1 MSTSLHP
8 LASRLHSTL
17 DKDPLSFYFT
27 HTHNVKGREMS
38 KKETSIQPA
47 ENSGLPISLQD
58 VVDSVEDELLVI
70 DSEYRI
76 QFANAAV
83 QRGLKKGAKQP
94 IGRLCYEVLHQRDR
108 PCSAP
113 LWDCPLREVL
123 RSGSISTTIHPV
135 RNLGAD
141 RYLKISAYPLRD
153 SYGRTYAVV
162 ELRRDVTAERE
173 LETQI
178 LRRHHQ
184 LLALSRISSAVS
196 GLHDLDAI
204 LRIALDSVLEVIN
217 GAIGGILLLDEETG
231 TLSYRIHRGVAA
243 KYAEEMRMSVGEG
256 IAGRVAQTGEP
267 ILLEDISKDPRT
279 VRPDLV
285 SAHGI
290 RGMVSIPLKVKDKV
304 VGVMN
309 VASTE
314 AGRFGAD
321 DISLLNSIG
330 DYLGTTIEQTRLYQ
344 RLASAGERYQALLQH
359 ALVTQEDERKRI
371 ARELHDET
379 SQALTS
385 LTLSLQAIIGMAEMK
400 GIEDTELMDM
410 LKKTQAQAVHAGNE
424 IVKLMKELR
433 PTLLDELGMYAA
445 IHRYA
450 KDTLQPQGINVSAE
464 FKGTDERLPM
474 EVEVTL
480 FRIAQGAI
488 GNILEHSQA
497 RNASIN
503 LECTSSQCELQIKDD
518 GKGFDVSKVTQVE
531 SGGRGA
537 GLFTMKERVRLV
549 GGNCRVESQA
559 GRGTKVTVQVPLSTD
574 LSHEEDQGTNS

>member
-1 MSTSLHP
+1 
-8 LASRLHSTL
+8 
-17 DKDPLSFYFT
+17 
-27 HTHNVKGREMS
+27 MS
-38 KKETSIQPA
+38 KKETAIQPA
-47 ENSGLPISLQD
+47 EKSGLPISLQD
-58 VVDSVEDELLVI
+58 MVDSVEDELLVI

-83 QRGLKKGAKQP
+83 RRTLKKGAKRP
-94 IGRLCYEVLHQRDR
+94 TGRLCYEVLHERDR
-108 PCSAP
+108 PCNAP
-113 LWDCPLREVL
+113 LWDCPLTEVL
-123 RSGSISTTIHPV
+123 RSGNISTTVHHV
-135 RNLGAD
+135 RNLEAD
-141 RYLKISAYPLRD
+141 RYLKVTMYPLHD
-153 SYGRTYAVV
+153 SHGNINAVV
-162 ELRRDVTAERE
+162 ELRRDVTAERD

-204 LRIALDSVLEVIN
+204 LRIALDSVLEVVN
-217 GAIGGILLLDEETG
+217 GAIGGILLLDEETQ
-231 TLSYRIHRGVAA
+231 TLSYRIHRGVSA

-256 IAGRVAQTGEP
+256 VAGKVAQTGEP

-279 VRPDLV
+279 VRLDLV
-285 SAHGI
+285 SAQGI
-290 RGMVSIPLKVKDKV
+290 RGVVSIPLKVKDKV

-321 DISLLNSIG
+321 DVYLLNSIG
-330 DYLGTTIEQTRLYQ
+330 DYLGTTIEQTRLYE

-385 LTLSLQAIIGMAEMK
+385 LTLTLQAIIGMAEMK
-400 GIEDTELMDM
+400 GIDDTELMDM
-410 LKKTQAQAVHAGNE
+410 LKKTQSQAVHAANE

-450 KDTLQPQGINVSAE
+450 KDTLQPQDINVSAE

-488 GNILEHSQA
+488 GNIMEHSQA
-497 RNASIN
+497 KNATIN
-503 LECTSSQCELQIKDD
+503 VECDANECRLQIEDD

-531 SGGRGA
+531 SSGRGA

-549 GGNCRVESQA
+549 GGNCHVESQA

>member
-1 MSTSLHP
+1 MS
-8 LASRLHSTL
+8 R
-17 DKDPLSFYFT
+17 
-27 HTHNVKGREMS
+27 
-38 KKETSIQPA
+38 KKIAIQRA

-76 QFANAAV
+76 QFANVAMKRA
-83 QRGLKKGAKQP
+83 LKKGAKRP

-108 PCSAP
+108 PCNAP
-113 LWDCPLREVL
+113 LWDCPLTEVL
-123 RSGSISTTIHPV
+123 RSGSISTTIHPM

-204 LRIALDSVLEVIN
+204 LRITLDSVLEVIN

-231 TLSYRIHRGVAA
+231 TLSYRIHRGVSA

-290 RGMVSIPLKVKDKV
+290 KGMVSIPLKVKDKV

-309 VASTE
+309 VGSTE

-321 DISLLNSIG
+321 DVSLLNSIG
-330 DYLGTTIEQTRLYQ
+330 DYLGTTIEQTRLYE
-344 RLASAGERYQALLQH
+344 RLAGAGERYQALLQH

-400 GIEDTELMDM
+400 GIEDTELMEM
-410 LKKTQAQAVHAGNE
+410 LKKTQSQAVHAGNE

-518 GKGFDVSKVTQVE
+518 GKGFDVSKLTQVE

-537 GLFTMKERVRLV
+537 GVFTMKERVRLV
-549 GGNCRVESQA
+549 GGNCRIESQA
-559 GRGTKVTVQVPLSTD
+559 GRGTKVTVQVPLSGD

>member
-1 MSTSLHP
+1 
-8 LASRLHSTL
+8 
-17 DKDPLSFYFT
+17 
-27 HTHNVKGREMS
+27 MS
-38 KKETSIQPA
+38 KKETAIQPA
-47 ENSGLPISLQD
+47 EKSGLPISLQD
-58 VVDSVEDELLVI
+58 MVDSVEDELLVI

-76 QFANAAV
+76 QFANAAM
-83 QRGLKKGAKQP
+83 RRTLKKGAKRP
-94 IGRLCYEVLHQRDR
+94 IGRLCYEILHERDR
-108 PCSAP
+108 PCNAP
-113 LWDCPLREVL
+113 LWDCPLTEVL
-123 RSGSISTTIHPV
+123 RSGGISTTVHHV
-135 RNLGAD
+135 RNLEAD
-141 RYLKISAYPLRD
+141 RYLKVTMYPLRD
-153 SYGRTYAVV
+153 SHGNIHAVV
-162 ELRRDVTAERE
+162 ELRRDVTAERD

-204 LRIALDSVLEVIN
+204 LRIALDSVLEVVN
-217 GAIGGILLLDEETG
+217 GAIGGILLLDEETQ
-231 TLSYRIHRGVAA
+231 TLSYRIHRGVSA

-256 IAGRVAQTGEP
+256 VAGKVAQTGEP

-279 VRPDLV
+279 VRLDLV
-285 SAHGI
+285 SAQGI
-290 RGMVSIPLKVKDKV
+290 KGVVSIPLKVKDKV

-321 DISLLNSIG
+321 DVYLLNSIG
-330 DYLGTTIEQTRLYQ
+330 DYLGTTIEQTRLYE

-385 LTLSLQAIIGMAEMK
+385 LTLTLQAIIGMAEMK
-400 GIEDTELMDM
+400 GIDDTELMDM
-410 LKKTQAQAVHAGNE
+410 LKKTQSQAVHAANE

-450 KDTLQPQGINVSAE
+450 KDTLQPQDINVSAE

-488 GNILEHSQA
+488 GNIMEHSQA
-497 RNASIN
+497 KNATIN
-503 LECTSSQCELQIKDD
+503 VECDANECRLQIEDD

-531 SGGRGA
+531 SSGRGA

-549 GGNCRVESQA
+549 GGNCHVESQA

>member
-1 MSTSLHP
+1 MSSKDTS
-8 LASRLHSTL
+8 
-17 DKDPLSFYFT
+17 
-27 HTHNVKGREMS
+27 S
-38 KKETSIQPA
+38 KKARKSD
-47 ENSGLPISLQD
+47 LPISLQD

-70 DSEYRI
+70 DSDYRI
-76 QFANAAV
+76 QFTNSAV
-83 QRGLKKGAKQP
+83 KRRLKKGAKRP
-94 IGRLCYEVLHQRDR
+94 IGRLCYEVLQQRET

-123 RSGSISTTIHPV
+123 RSGGVSTTVHPI

-141 RYLKISAYPLRD
+141 QYLKVTMYPLRD
-153 SYGRTYAVV
+153 SHGNINAAV
-162 ELRRDVTAERE
+162 ELRRDVTAERD

-184 LLALSRISSAVS
+184 LFALSRISSAVS

-217 GAIGGILLLDEETG
+217 GAIGGILLVDEETR
-231 TLSYRIHRGVAA
+231 TLSYRIHRGVSA

-279 VRPDLV
+279 VRHDLV
-285 SAHGI
+285 SAQGI
-290 RGMVSIPLKVKDKV
+290 RGVVSIPLKVKDKV

-314 AGRFGAD
+314 AGRFGSD
-321 DISLLNSIG
+321 DVSLLNSIG

-344 RLASAGERYQALLQH
+344 RLARAGERYQALLQH
-359 ALVTQEDERKRI
+359 ALATQEDERKRI

-385 LTLSLQAIIGMAEMK
+385 LTLSLQAIIGMAQLK
-400 GIEDTELMDM
+400 GIEDTELLDM
-410 LKKTQAQAVHAGNE
+410 LKKTQSQAVYAGNE

-450 KDTLQPQGINVSAE
+450 KDILQPQGINVSAE
-464 FKGTDERLPM
+464 FRGTDKRLPM

-497 RNASIN
+497 KNAAITV
-503 LECTSSQCELQIKDD
+503 ECDANECRLRIEDD
-518 GKGFDVSKVTQVE
+518 GKGFDVRKLTQVE

-537 GLFTMKERVRLV
+537 GVFTMKERVRLV
-549 GGNCRVESQA
+549 GGDCKIESQP
-559 GRGTKVTVQVPLSTD
+559 GRGTKVNVNVPLSRD

>member
-1 MSTSLHP
+1 MSSKDTS
-8 LASRLHSTL
+8 
-17 DKDPLSFYFT
+17 
-27 HTHNVKGREMS
+27 S
-38 KKETSIQPA
+38 KRAKKSD
-47 ENSGLPISLQD
+47 LPISLQG
-58 VVDSVEDELLVI
+58 VVDSVEDELVVI
-70 DSEYRI
+70 DSDYRV
-76 QFANAAV
+76 QFTNSTV
-83 QRGLKKGAKQP
+83 QRRLKKGAKRP
-94 IGRLCYEVLHQRDR
+94 IGRLCYEVLQQRDA

-123 RSGSISTTIHPV
+123 RSGSISTTIHPIH
-135 RNLGAD
+135 NLGAD
-141 RYLKISAYPLRD
+141 KYLKVTMYPLRD
-153 SYGRTYAVV
+153 SHGNINAAV
-162 ELRRDVTAERE
+162 ELRRDVSAERD
-173 LETQI
+173 LEIHI

-184 LLALSRISSAVS
+184 LFALSRISSAVS

-204 LRIALDSVLEVIN
+204 LRIALDSVLEVTN
-217 GAIGGILLLDEETG
+217 GAIGGILLVDEETG
-231 TLSYRIHRGVAA
+231 TLSYRIHRGVSA

-279 VRPDLV
+279 VRHDLV
-285 SAHGI
+285 SAQGI
-290 RGMVSIPLKVKDKV
+290 RGVVSIPLKVKDKV

-314 AGRFGAD
+314 AGHFGSD
-321 DISLLNSIG
+321 DVSLLNSIG

-344 RLASAGERYQALLQH
+344 RLARAGERYQALLRH
-359 ALVTQEDERKRI
+359 ALATQEDERKRI

-400 GIEDTELMDM
+400 GIKDTELLDM
-410 LKKTQAQAVHAGNE
+410 LKKTQSQAVYAGNE

-450 KDTLQPQGINVSAE
+450 KDILQPQGINVSMD
-464 FKGTDERLPM
+464 FKGTDKRLPM

-497 RNASIN
+497 KNAAIN
-503 LECTSSQCELQIKDD
+503 VECDAKECRLRIEDD
-518 GKGFDVSKVTQVE
+518 GKGFDVRKLTQVE

-537 GLFTMKERVRLV
+537 GVFTMKERVRLV
-549 GGNCRVESQA
+549 GGDCHIDSQP
-559 GRGTKVTVQVPLSTD
+559 GRGTKVNVNVPLSRD
-574 LSHEEDQGTNS
+574 LSHEKDQGTNS

>member
-1 MSTSLHP
+1 
-8 LASRLHSTL
+8 
-17 DKDPLSFYFT
+17 
-27 HTHNVKGREMS
+27 MS
-38 KKETSIQPA
+38 KKETAIQLA

-76 QFANAAV
+76 QFANAAM
-83 QRGLKKGAKQP
+83 RRTLKKGAKRP
-94 IGRLCYEVLHQRDR
+94 TGRLCYEVLHERDR
-108 PCSAP
+108 PCNAP
-113 LWDCPLREVL
+113 LWDCPLTEVL
-123 RSGSISTTIHPV
+123 RSGNISTTVHHV
-135 RNLGAD
+135 RNLEAD
-141 RYLKISAYPLRD
+141 RYLKVTMYPLRD
-153 SYGRTYAVV
+153 SHGNIHAVV
-162 ELRRDVTAERE
+162 ELRRDVTAERD

-204 LRIALDSVLEVIN
+204 LRIALDSVLEVVN
-217 GAIGGILLLDEETG
+217 GAIGGILLLDEETQ
-231 TLSYRIHRGVAA
+231 TLSYRIHRGVSA

-256 IAGRVAQTGEP
+256 VAGRVAQTGEP

-279 VRPDLV
+279 VRLDLV
-285 SAHGI
+285 SAQGI
-290 RGMVSIPLKVKDKV
+290 RGVVSIPLKVKDKV
-304 VGVMN
+304 IGVMN

-321 DISLLNSIG
+321 DVYLLNSIG
-330 DYLGTTIEQTRLYQ
+330 DYLGTTIEQTRLYE

-385 LTLSLQAIIGMAEMK
+385 LTLTLQAIIGMAEMK
-400 GIEDTELMDM
+400 GIDDTELMDM
-410 LKKTQAQAVHAGNE
+410 LKKTQSQAVHAANE

-450 KDTLQPQGINVSAE
+450 KDTLQPQDINVSAE

-488 GNILEHSQA
+488 GNIMEHSQA
-497 RNASIN
+497 KNATIN
-503 LECTSSQCELQIKDD
+503 VECDANECRLQIEDD
-518 GKGFDVSKVTQVE
+518 GKGFNVSKVTQVE
-531 SGGRGA
+531 SSGRGA

-549 GGNCRVESQA
+549 GGNCHVESQA

>member
-1 MSTSLHP
+1 
-8 LASRLHSTL
+8 
-17 DKDPLSFYFT
+17 
-27 HTHNVKGREMS
+27 MS
-38 KKETSIQPA
+38 KKETAIQRA

-76 QFANAAV
+76 QFANAAAL
-83 QRGLKKGAKQP
+83 RTLKKGAKRP

-108 PCSAP
+108 PCNAP
-113 LWDCPLREVL
+113 LWDCPLAEVM
-123 RSGSISTTIHPV
+123 RSGSISTTIHPM

-217 GAIGGILLLDEETG
+217 GAIGGILLMDEETG
-231 TLSYRIHRGVAA
+231 TLSYRIHRGVSA

-321 DISLLNSIG
+321 DVSLLNSIG

-344 RLASAGERYQALLQH
+344 RLAGAGERYQALLQH

-385 LTLSLQAIIGMAEMK
+385 LTLSLQAIIVMAEMK
-400 GIEDTELMDM
+400 GIEDTELMEM
-410 LKKTQAQAVHAGNE
+410 LKKTQSQAVNAGNE

-450 KDTLQPQGINVSAE
+450 KDTLQPQDINVSAE

-497 RNASIN
+497 KNATIN
-503 LECTSSQCELQIKDD
+503 VECDANECRLQIEDD

-537 GLFTMKERVRLV
+537 GVFTMKERVRLV
-549 GGNCRVESQA
+549 GGNCRIESQA
-559 GRGTKVTVQVPLSTD
+559 GRGTKVTVQVPLSGD

>member
-1 MSTSLHP
+1 
-8 LASRLHSTL
+8 
-17 DKDPLSFYFT
+17 
-27 HTHNVKGREMS
+27 MS
-38 KKETSIQPA
+38 KKETAIQRA

-58 VVDSVEDELLVI
+58 TVDSVEDELLVI

-76 QFANAAV
+76 QFANAAM
-83 QRGLKKGAKQP
+83 RRTLKKGAKRP
-94 IGRLCYEVLHQRDR
+94 TGRLCYEVLHERDR
-108 PCSAP
+108 PCNAP
-113 LWDCPLREVL
+113 LWDCPLTEVL
-123 RSGSISTTIHPV
+123 RSGGISTTVHPV
-135 RNLGAD
+135 RNLEAD
-141 RYLKISAYPLRD
+141 RYLKVTMYPLHD
-153 SYGRTYAVV
+153 SHGNINAVV
-162 ELRRDVTAERE
+162 ELRRDVTAERD

-217 GAIGGILLLDEETG
+217 GAIGGILLLDEETQ
-231 TLSYRIHRGVAA
+231 TLSYRIHRGVSV

-256 IAGRVAQTGEP
+256 VAGRVAQTGEP

-279 VRPDLV
+279 IRLDLV
-285 SAHGI
+285 SAQGI
-290 RGMVSIPLKVKDKV
+290 RGVVSIPLKVKDKV

-321 DISLLNSIG
+321 DVYLLNSIG
-330 DYLGTTIEQTRLYQ
+330 DYLGTTIEQTRLYE

-385 LTLSLQAIIGMAEMK
+385 LTLTLQAIIGMAEMK
-400 GIEDTELMDM
+400 GIDDTELMDM
-410 LKKTQAQAVHAGNE
+410 LKKTQSQAVHAANE

-450 KDTLQPQGINVSAE
+450 KDTLQPQDINVSAE

-497 RNASIN
+497 KNATIN
-503 LECTSSQCELQIKDD
+503 VECDANECRLQIEDD
-518 GKGFDVSKVTQVE
+518 GKGFNVSKVTQVE
-531 SGGRGA
+531 SSGRGA
-537 GLFTMKERVRLV
+537 GLFTMKERVKLV
-549 GGNCRVESQA
+549 GGNCHVESQA

>member
-1 MSTSLHP
+1 
-8 LASRLHSTL
+8 
-17 DKDPLSFYFT
+17 
-27 HTHNVKGREMS
+27 MS
-38 KKETSIQPA
+38 KKETAIQPA

-58 VVDSVEDELLVI
+58 MVDSVEDELLVI

-76 QFANAAV
+76 QFANAAM
-83 QRGLKKGAKQP
+83 RRTLKKGAKRP
-94 IGRLCYEVLHQRDR
+94 TGRLCYEVLHERDR
-108 PCSAP
+108 PCNAP
-113 LWDCPLREVL
+113 LWDCPLTEVL
-123 RSGSISTTIHPV
+123 RSGNISTTVHHV
-135 RNLGAD
+135 RNLEAD
-141 RYLKISAYPLRD
+141 RYLKVTMYPLRD
-153 SYGRTYAVV
+153 SHGNIHAVV
-162 ELRRDVTAERE
+162 ELRRDVTAERD

-217 GAIGGILLLDEETG
+217 GAIGGILLLDEETQ
-231 TLSYRIHRGVAA
+231 TLSYRIHRGVSA

-256 IAGRVAQTGEP
+256 VAGRVAQTGEP

-279 VRPDLV
+279 VRLDLV
-285 SAHGI
+285 SAQGI
-290 RGMVSIPLKVKDKV
+290 RGVVSIPLKVKDKV

-321 DISLLNSIG
+321 DVYLLNSIG
-330 DYLGTTIEQTRLYQ
+330 DYLGTTIEQTRLYE

-410 LKKTQAQAVHAGNE
+410 LKKTQSQAVHAANE

-450 KDTLQPQGINVSAE
+450 KDTLQPQDINVSAE

-488 GNILEHSQA
+488 GNIMEHSQA
-497 RNASIN
+497 KNATIN
-503 LECTSSQCELQIKDD
+503 VECDANECRLQIEDD
-518 GKGFDVSKVTQVE
+518 GKGFNVSKVTQVE
-531 SGGRGA
+531 SSGRGA
-537 GLFTMKERVRLV
+537 GLFTMKERVKLV
-549 GGNCRVESQA
+549 GGNCHVESQA

>member
-1 MSTSLHP
+1 
-8 LASRLHSTL
+8 
-17 DKDPLSFYFT
+17 
-27 HTHNVKGREMS
+27 MS
-38 KKETSIQPA
+38 KKETAIQTA
-47 ENSGLPISLQD
+47 EKSGLPISLQD
-58 VVDSVEDELLVI
+58 MVDSVEDELLVI

-83 QRGLKKGAKQP
+83 RRTLRKGGKRP
-94 IGRLCYEVLHQRDR
+94 IGRLCYEVLHERDR
-108 PCSAP
+108 PCNAP
-113 LWDCPLREVL
+113 LWDCPLTAVL
-123 RSGSISTTIHPV
+123 RSGGISTTVHPV
-135 RNLGAD
+135 RNLEAD
-141 RYLKISAYPLRD
+141 RYLKVTMYPLHD
-153 SYGRTYAVV
+153 SHGNINAVV
-162 ELRRDVTAERE
+162 ELRRDVTAERD

-217 GAIGGILLLDEETG
+217 GAIGGILLLDEETQ
-231 TLSYRIHRGVAA
+231 TLSYRIHRGVSA

-256 IAGRVAQTGEP
+256 VAGRVAQTGEP

-279 VRPDLV
+279 VRLDLV
-285 SAHGI
+285 SAQGI
-290 RGMVSIPLKVKDKV
+290 RGVVSIPLKVKDKV

-321 DISLLNSIG
+321 DVYLLNSIG
-330 DYLGTTIEQTRLYQ
+330 DYLGTTIEQTRLYE

-410 LKKTQAQAVHAGNE
+410 LKKTQSQAVHAANE

-450 KDTLQPQGINVSAE
+450 KDTLQPQDINVSAE

-488 GNILEHSQA
+488 GNIMEHSQA
-497 RNASIN
+497 KNATIN
-503 LECTSSQCELQIKDD
+503 VECDANECRLQIEDD

-531 SGGRGA
+531 SSGRGA

-549 GGNCRVESQA
+549 GGNCHVESQA